1 MRQQGEAQRL
11 EYIQKDRIEKANELK
26 KRINKVNNQKVQVWL
41 QHAFNVVEKRLED
54 DELREEEDEDR
65 DEKKA
70 ENKLFLEKKLEKHK
84 MALYKKS
91 EHDALNQQNYR

>member
-1 MRQQGEAQRL
+1 MRAQGEAQRL
-11 EYIQKDRIEKANELK
+11 ELIQKDRFERQNELK

-41 QHAFNVVEKRLED
+41 QHTFNMVEKTLS
-54 DELREEEDEDR
+54 DEELIEAEEEER

-84 MALYKKS
+84 MNLYKKS
-91 EHDALNQQNYR
+91 EHDALNQQNDR